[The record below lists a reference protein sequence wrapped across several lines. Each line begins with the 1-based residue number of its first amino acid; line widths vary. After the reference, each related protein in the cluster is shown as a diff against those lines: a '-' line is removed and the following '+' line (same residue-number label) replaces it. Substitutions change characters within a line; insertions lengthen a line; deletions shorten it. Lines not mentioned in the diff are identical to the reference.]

1 MSQMRGAVLRQLNK
15 PLSIENLEVP
25 NISDGQ
31 VLVKLAY
38 SGVCHSQI
46 MEMEGKRGID
56 KWVPHLLG
64 HEGSGYVEVTGPYT
78 SKVKVGDRVG
88 ISWLKSCG
96 KDAATPVYRSHNF
109 SDSVNSGKS
118 TTFSEY
124 TIVPENR
131 VFKVPENISTLEA
144 VLFGCAIPTGAGM
157 VLNEHEPGFAENILV
172 YGLGGIGLSALI
184 TIISLGF
191 KNISVADISL
201 QKLKIA
207 KNLGVSKLYNLSEP
221 MDRDDIS
228 ARKFDSIYEAAGTI
242 EGIEMSFSMLKDTG
256 TLVFASHPEAGKKI
270 SLDPHELIKG
280 KTIKGSWGGG
290 SDPETV
296 VQKFSEIRKSR
307 GLDLNAFIGNIY
319 SLDQINQALLDLKS
333 GKVLRP
339 IIKL

>member
-1 MSQMRGAVLRQLNK
+1 MSQMRGAVLRELNK

-64 HEGSGYVEVTGPYT
+64 HEGSGYVEATGSYT

-96 KDAATPVYRSHNF
+96 NDAATPIYKSHNF
-109 SDSVNSGKS
+109 SDNVNSGKS

-131 VFKVPENISTLEA
+131 LFKVPENISTLEA

-157 VLNEHEPGFAENILV
+157 VLNEHEPGFADNILV

-201 QKLKIA
+201 RKLKIA

-296 VQKFSEIRKSR
+296 VQKFSEIRNSR
-307 GLDLNAFIGNIY
+307 GIDLNAFIGKIY
-319 SLDQINQALLDLKS
+319 SLNQINQALLDLKN
-333 GKVLRP
+333 GKILRP

>member
-15 PLSIENLEVP
+15 PLSIENLEIP

-56 KWVPHLLG
+56 KWLPHLLG
-64 HEGSGYVEVTGPYT
+64 HEGAGHVEATG
-78 SKVKVGDRVG
+78 SRVNNVRVGDRVG
-88 ISWLKSCG
+88 ISWLISCG
-96 KDAATPVYRSHNF
+96 DEAASPVYRSNSF
-109 SDSVNSGKS
+109 CDTVNSGKS

-131 VFKVPENISTLEA
+131 IFKIPQNISTLEA

-157 VLNEHEPGFAENILV
+157 ILNEHEPSLADQILV

-184 TIISLGF
+184 TLVSLGY
-191 KNISVADISL
+191 KNLSVADISKK
-201 QKLKIA
+201 KLKIA
-207 KNLGVSKLYNLSEP
+207 KDLGVYQAYNLSEP
-221 MDRDDIS
+221 TDQNEIMRT
-228 ARKFDSIYEAAGTI
+228 KFDSIYEASGKI
-242 EGIEMSFSMLKDTG
+242 EGIELCFSILKDAG
-256 TLVFASHPEAGKKI
+256 TLVFASHPETGKKI
-270 SLDPHELIKG
+270 SLDPHDLIKG

-290 SDPETV
+290 SIPEAV
-296 VQKFSEIRKSR
+296 IQKFSEIRKSR
-307 GLDLNAFIGNIY
+307 GLDLSAFIKNLY
-319 SLDQINQALLDLKS
+319 SLDQINQALLDLQS

-339 IIKL
+339 IIKF